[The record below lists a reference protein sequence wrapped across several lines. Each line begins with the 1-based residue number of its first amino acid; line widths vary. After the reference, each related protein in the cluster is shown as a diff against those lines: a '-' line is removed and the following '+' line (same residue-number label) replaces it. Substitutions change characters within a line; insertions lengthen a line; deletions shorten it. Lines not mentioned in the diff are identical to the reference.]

1 MAFLTF
7 LIIIGTDSGVKD
19 PDVKLNAMRYYV
31 VRDGRKQQQ
40 YIARDEN
47 HFRKRFFSLLGP
59 M

>member
-1 MAFLTF
+1 MAFLTL

-19 PDVKLNAMRYYV
+19 PDAKLNAMRYYV

-47 HFRKRFFSLLGP
+47 HLDRKSVV
-59 M
+59 